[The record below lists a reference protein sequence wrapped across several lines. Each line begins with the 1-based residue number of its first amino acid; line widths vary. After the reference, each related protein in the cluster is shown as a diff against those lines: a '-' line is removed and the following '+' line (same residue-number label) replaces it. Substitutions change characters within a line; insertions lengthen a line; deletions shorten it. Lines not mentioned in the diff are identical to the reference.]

1 MAMQALRKG
10 ASDGILKYFLL
21 GILVLAGGGLVF
33 TDVGGFFRGGVSG
46 NDVVKIGKETVG
58 INTFDRVARRTLQQL
73 GITPA
78 QAYKLG
84 YLDQILASEVRRRT
98 LMRAAD
104 DSNILIGQD
113 YVVSQIQKILAPATQ
128 NGVSTQQALENLLRG
143 QGITESELTST
154 ILSERTLS
162 LFGDAMK
169 AGALKTPN
177 ALALPLYQN
186 DNETRDIRYVS
197 FAHADYK
204 DIDEPS
210 EEQLRE
216 LYETTK
222 EINAK
227 PERRTITV
235 ATIDTKKLE
244 ETLTIGDEE
253 LRAEYD
259 EAIDTYITPAT
270 RTIEQALFKT
280 EEDATAAA
288 TDLSPKDFAK
298 TAKAKKADLI
308 PAKAFEESAIL
319 EEIRSAVFGAET
331 TQILTPIETP
341 LGWSIINITDIQE
354 EKTKPFDEV
363 KADIKRDIIDGQI
376 IDEIY
381 KLVDEV
387 DEFFAVGGSLED
399 AKAQFNI
406 TTQTFD
412 NIARGGQ
419 NEKGESPLT
428 PALGPDA
435 ATILQTGYE
444 LEEGTTGQAQEL
456 ADGSFAVVHVDAI
469 TPKSYTPYEEASAQI
484 KTRWINDQ
492 RVFGNRTALIAL
504 QKENSETS
512 IEEIANTKGK
522 AFKTIK
528 TIKREDEESPLSK
541 VARGSIFNAKP
552 GEHFIIEIKDG
563 VALAEVTTVNKAPA
577 PTDEQLK
584 TIADETQATM
594 QNELLVLYLTK
605 LNEKYPAKVNE
616 RLLQQV
622 YGEQSTES
630 Y

>member
-1 MAMQALRKG
+1 MAMQALRNG

-227 PERRTITV
+227 PEHRTITV

-469 TPKSYTPYEEASAQI
+469 TPKSYSPYDEASAQI